1 MSETIKSNFSMV
13 LVFCSAVL
21 TTYAQLIIKWRV
33 SLAGSLPVDFTKKL
47 VFLTGLLLDPLILTG
62 ILGAFCAGLAWMAA
76 MTKLELSY
84 AYPFISL
91 SFVLVFI
98 FSVYLFHETV
108 TAPKVLG
115 MLLIIAGII
124 VTSRG

>member
-1 MSETIKSNFSMV
+1 MSESIKSNSSMV

-33 SLAGSLPVDFTKKL
+33 SRAGPLPVEFTKKI
-47 VFLTGLLLDPLILTG
+47 VFLIGLLLDPLILSG
-62 ILGAFCAGLAWMAA
+62 ILGAFLAGLGWMAA

-84 AYPFISL
+84 AYPFMSL

-108 TAPKVLG
+108 SAPKVLG
-115 MLLIIAGII
+115 MLLIIAGLI